1 VPQADTFT
9 YTGQSTLGYFSYA
22 DLDSGEMLVAD
33 PGGSYSI
40 RAVEPG
46 LPVPPGDGR
55 WTAAPPGRPP
65 DSRKKSPGYPV
76 TVRPAPE
83 GGE

>member
-1 VPQADTFT
+1 VADSFTFT
-9 YTGQSTLGYFSYA
+9 GPATLGYMAYA
-22 DLDSGEMLVAD
+22 DTETGEMLVAE
-33 PGGSYSI
+33 PGQSYGI

-55 WTAAPPGRPP
+55 WTAAPPGAPP
-65 DSRKKSPGYPV
+65 DGRRKSPGYPV